1 MPTVSR
7 LPQSTT
13 SFVTASP
20 SRWFLSLKPGC
31 SLLLVFQPHGSC
43 FIFMALLL
51 LVNIMVLWVSVPSF
65 FQTRRL
71 EIVKKISDKGIGFVL
86 VNALATRVSLSRSK
100 HSSFAIELE
109 TWFRSNET
117 DVTENSYTVA
127 SNEWM
132 DGTRPDV
139 VYTVKD
145 KPTAINPHILIEFQ
159 DKVSRDFMSRLINYS
174 LFAYHG
180 YKVYPIDLVFVI
192 KGFSSV
198 SVEKEFIVASEKPF
212 LKIESKFWTK
222 ECLLLLAKSILG
234 YIGQSPMD
242 PMVAMGYFLTSGA
255 VSLGS
260 LEHQLDPTMKMRLQV
275 DQQ

>member
-1 MPTVSR
+1 
-7 LPQSTT
+7 
-13 SFVTASP
+13 
-20 SRWFLSLKPGC
+20 
-31 SLLLVFQPHGSC
+31 
-43 FIFMALLL
+43 
-51 LVNIMVLWVSVPSF
+51 
-65 FQTRRL
+65 
-71 EIVKKISDKGIGFVL
+71 
-86 VNALATRVSLSRSK
+86 
-100 HSSFAIELE
+100 
-109 TWFRSNET
+109 
-117 DVTENSYTVA
+117 
-127 SNEWM
+127 M

-260 LEHQLDPTMKMRLQV
+260 LEHQLDPTVRLLYLISKELIMRGSVTKDKDAESMESFLEK
-275 DQQ
+275 